1 MKKEKTIKRDT
12 IYTSIVIKS
21 PQRKTSD
28 VKLWRNALMASDMG
42 RHKQLYDLYEDL
54 LIDGILSDA
63 VSKRMEALCNS
74 ELTFVDQKGE
84 SVKEMAELMDTLA
97 WEELLKAI
105 LSTLFYGRSAVEMSF
120 NNGFHVD
127 QFPAKHVSLETQS
140 ILLNDYDESGI
151 TYVNDSFILALG
163 KPKDRGLL
171 LKTAPFAIWKRGG
184 FGDYAQ
190 WLEIFGM
197 PQRVGKY
204 SSYDAESRKLLEEA
218 LSKAGSAP
226 WVVIPKESEVET
238 VNNTGNGSS
247 GTSYNDF
254 RKACNEEM
262 LITILGQTMTTL
274 QGDKGARSLG
284 EVHKIVEEGKNR
296 SDMRFVQ
303 RVLNTY
309 LKPMLMARGLNANG
323 AFVFPE
329 AVEQLSVNDLS
340 SLSKIIKIPAS
351 FIYNKYGIP
360 VPKANEEVAG
370 EQKTQDPIMKKVDP
384 KKKDEPVEDFF
395 VQAPAKIGALSNLIA
410 RFKRSITGNV
420 TAAIDVNKLIKQAIY
435 ELYHEQKKQKE
446 LINKNLFEVTYTKLQ
461 IGINRELLQVED
473 TDFVNQ
479 FRTNTAVF
487 SAFKNHQ
494 QTKEIVSLLIDEQ
507 GNLRSF
513 SKFRKLALQISEKY
527 NVQWLQTE
535 YNTAVRAARS
545 AANFKQYQKTAHL
558 YPNLE
563 YILSSAVHRRVSH
576 EKYAG
581 TILPISHP
589 WWKEHMPPSDW
600 NCQCSVRQTDKEI
613 TPVPGEELVNPAFA
627 NNPGE
632 SAKFTVL
639 EESPYYTNTDA
650 ELRDEIIDQAASL
663 QKQISEKVFGKKYEG
678 KNGGYVNIIPQNK
691 NEYAKNVK
699 TYKLMADIGGK
710 YDMLEV
716 TNIKGIKNPDAFN
729 VESKQ
734 YSDAKHPQSNNGI
747 NAIYNSIKSAA
758 NQNVGEVIIR
768 LDRKYPSSE
777 LYNGIKKSLGSNRYK
792 SIKTIIII
800 RKEEKPLIF
809 DVEKL
814 MIKLKK

>member
-1 MKKEKTIKRDT
+1 
-12 IYTSIVIKS
+12 
-21 PQRKTSD
+21 
-28 VKLWRNALMASDMG
+28 MG

-74 ELTFVDQKGE
+74 ELTFVDQTGK
-84 SVKEMAELMDTLA
+84 SVQEIADLMDTLA
-97 WEELLKAI
+97 WEDLLKAI
-105 LSTLFYGRSAVEMSF
+105 LSTIFYGRSAVEMSF
-120 NNGFHVD
+120 NAGFHVD

-151 TYVNDSFILALG
+151 PYINDSFILALG

-204 SSYDAESRKLLEEA
+204 SSYDAESRRLLEEA

-226 WVVIPKESEVET
+226 WVVIPKESDVET

-309 LKPMLMARGLNANG
+309 VKPMLLARGINANG
-323 AFVFPE
+323 SFIFPE

-370 EQKTQDPIMKKVDP
+370 QGDKIQDPIIKKVDP

-395 VQAPAKIGALSNLIA
+395 VQAPAKIGALSNLIT

-435 ELYHEQKKQKE
+435 ELYHEQIKQKE
-446 LINKNLFEVTYTKLQ
+446 LINKNLFEVTYTKLVT
-461 IGINRELLQVED
+461 GINRELLQVED
-473 TDFVNQ
+473 TDFINQ
-479 FRTNTAVF
+479 FKTNTAVF

-513 SKFRKLALQISEKY
+513 SKFRKLALQVSEKY

-563 YILSSAVHRRVSH
+563 YMLSSAVHRRVSH

-613 TPVPGEELVNPAFA
+613 TPVSGEELVNPAFA
-627 NNPGE
+627 NNPAE

-650 ELRDEIIDQAASL
+650 ELRTEIIDQADLL
-663 QKQISEKVFGKKYEG
+663 QKQIFEKGVAKKYEG

-691 NEYAKNVK
+691 NEYVKNVK
-699 TYKLMADIGGK
+699 TYKIMADNGGK
-710 YDMLEV
+710 YNMLEI
-716 TNIKGIKNPDAFN
+716 TNVKSVKNPDAYN
-729 VESKQ
+729 VVSKQ
-734 YSDAKHPQSNNGI
+734 YSDAKHPQSNNGV
-747 NAIYNSIKSAA
+747 NALYNSIKSAA
-758 NQNVGEVIIR
+758 AQNVGEVIIR
-768 LDRKYPSSE
+768 LDRTYPSTE
-777 LYNGIKKSLGSNRYK
+777 IYEGLRKSLGSYRYK
-792 SIKTIIII
+792 SIQTIIIL
-800 RKEEKPLIF
+800 RKNQKPLILST
-809 DVEKL
+809 EKL
-814 MIKLKK
+814 REKLKK